1 MGAVIKN
8 RLEINDYSLIG
19 AGSYVQRNVGF
30 KQVVVPAKSLILDKN
45 SDEIKLIKK

>member
-1 MGAVIKN
+1 MIICTK
-8 RLEINDYSLIG
+8 D
-19 AGSYVQRNVGF
+19 VGF